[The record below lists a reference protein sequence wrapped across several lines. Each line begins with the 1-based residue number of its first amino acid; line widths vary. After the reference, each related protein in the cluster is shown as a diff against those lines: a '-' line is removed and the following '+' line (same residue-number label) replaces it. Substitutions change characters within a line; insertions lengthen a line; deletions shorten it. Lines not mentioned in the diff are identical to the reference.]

1 MAEIA
6 KHMDMNHKRACLNL
20 EKATQFITQVLQ
32 HEVVR
37 NQELC
42 KRIHRLEERE
52 AESGRSLTEQVDS
65 NRQLRLQTDELQ
77 KRLEMKD
84 NSLTQANQT
93 VALLRNE
100 LGVLRQQ
107 LQKHQSK
114 DRTFQDEN
122 EWLEGG
128 ESKVKAEVSSD
139 GESPPVL
146 FDDQKLLEG
155 PLSGIKEE
163 EDTYD
168 SVEHGYGEQR
178 QSVVGTADPASEETI
193 SAAVDI
199 KTELI
204 EEGEGQSNMTPVL
217 RSEMDLPSDDPV
229 SLAQFC
235 GVSAGL
241 VDWTRAQGQRGM
253 EEEMSR
259 WKRDGDQSDNRPC
272 ASSFADPSENP
283 TSCWTRQTVASSSS
297 STEIEEARR
306 FSDPPSDKIFS
317 SQLKVHQ
324 RINSTQRPRQRSN
337 SAQRPHHCVLCGQ
350 SFHCVSNLIKHQRI
364 HTGERPFH
372 CTECGKTFNR
382 ENSLK
387 RHYRLHTGE
396 RPYHCSKCD
405 KTFTQLE
412 MLRTH
417 QTIHMGERPYHC
429 TQCGKSFT
437 HGGNFKIHQR
447 IHTGERPYCCIQC
460 GKCFNQEGSLK
471 THQRIH
477 TGERPY
483 HCTRCGKSFTHGGN
497 FKIHQRIHTG
507 ERPYCCIQCGKCFN
521 QEGSLKTHQRIHT
534 GERPFDCAQ
543 CGKRFSTKG
552 NLKKHELKHTGVNL

>member
-1 MAEIA
+1 MDEIA
-6 KHMDMNHKRACLNL
+6 QHMDMNHKQACINL
-20 EKATQFITQVLQ
+20 EKATKFITQVLQ

-42 KRIHRLEERE
+42 VLIHRLEETE

-100 LGVLRQQ
+100 LGVLRRQ
-107 LQKHQSK
+107 LQKNQSK

-128 ESKVKAEVSSD
+128 ESRVKAEVSSD

-155 PLSGIKEE
+155 PLSGIKEK
-163 EDTYD
+163 EDAYD

-178 QSVVGTADPASEETI
+178 QSVVETADPGSEETI
-193 SAAVDI
+193 CAAADI

-204 EEGEGQSNMTPVL
+204 EEEEGQSSMTPVL
-217 RSEMDLPSDDPV
+217 RSEMDFPSDDPV

-241 VDWTRAQGQRGM
+241 VDWARAQGQRGM

-259 WKRDGDQSDNRPC
+259 WKRDGDQSDNRPH
-272 ASSFADPSENP
+272 ALLADPMENP
-283 TSCWTRQTVASSSS
+283 TSCWTRQTVASSSY
-297 STEIEEARR
+297 STELEEAQS

-324 RINSTQRPRQRSN
+324 RINS
-337 SAQRPHHCVLCGQ
+337 AQRQHHCVLCGQ
-350 SFHCVSNLIKHQRI
+350 SFHYVGNLIKHQRT

-372 CTECGKTFNR
+372 CTECGKSFNR
-382 ENSLK
+382 EDSLK

-396 RPYHCSKCD
+396 RPYHCSQCGKS
-405 KTFTQLE
+405 FTQLGS
-412 MLRTH
+412 LRTH
-417 QTIHMGERPYHC
+417 QNIHMGERPYHC
-429 TQCGKSFT
+429 TQCGKRFT
-437 HGGNFKIHQR
+437 HVGNLKIHQR
-447 IHTGERPYCCIQC
+447 IHTGERPYRCIQC
-460 GKCFNQEGSLK
+460 GKCFTHEGNLK
-471 THQRIH
+471 THH
-477 TGERPY
+477 
-483 HCTRCGKSFTHGGN
+483 
-497 FKIHQRIHTG
+497 
-507 ERPYCCIQCGKCFN
+507 
-521 QEGSLKTHQRIHT
+521 RIHT

-552 NLKKHELKHTGVNL
+552 NLKKHELKHTGANL